1 MKTVRKSC
9 SLLIDNAFSTSMV
22 RKGVE
27 FSRTTRR
34 NDTVDCYRNLNRT
47 DLFSIKQRKGEYKGL
62 VSGYANAV
70 IIAGPTFHVGKS
82 ANARIKK
89 TQSKEVHA
97 YVRGSFYDAFD
108 TTLNINALQS
118 SLLVSYNPYLC
129 ESFFTLE
136 RDKEGKIIM
145 DSITPIGKEPNY
157 DYALI
162 QGKDV
167 HLFNEISS

>member
-1 MKTVRKSC
+1 MQTVRKPC
-9 SLLIDNAFSTSMV
+9 SLLTGNAFSTSMV

-27 FSRTTRR
+27 FSRTTAR

-47 DLFSIKQRKGEYKGL
+47 DLFSIKQRKGELKGL

-70 IIAGPTFHVGKS
+70 IIADPSFHVGKS
-82 ANARIKK
+82 ANARIKQ

-97 YVRGSFYDAFD
+97 YVRGSFFDAYNG
-108 TTLNINALQS
+108 TLNINALRS
-118 SLLVSYNPYLC
+118 PLLVSYNPYLC

-136 RDKEGKIIM
+136 RDQDGAVIKE
-145 DSITPIGKEPNY
+145 SIRPITNKPEY
-157 DYALI
+157 KFALI